1 MISCFWK
8 EREEREVSRAQQLLS
23 PEKLIIMLSVQIFS
37 NISQQ
42 FKMIPNILPKI
53 FFKTSF
59 HNVAFNAF
67 IIPILIQLSNIYNI
81 TLISDNFRIVQ
92 LLNFISNVLWTTR
105 SRIPLSSH
113 ICRMMSLT
121 RTTVKPPFSWQ
132 WGVCA
137 YQTGIR
143 EAVKNV
149 LADFVR

>member
-1 MISCFWK
+1 MFIKYLSQYLSNTFQIFIKYPACPMISCFWK

-53 FFKTSF
+53 FFNTSF

-92 LLNFISNVLWTTR
+92 LLNFISNVL
-105 SRIPLSSH
+105 
-113 ICRMMSLT
+113 
-121 RTTVKPPFSWQ
+121 
-132 WGVCA
+132 
-137 YQTGIR
+137 
-143 EAVKNV
+143 
-149 LADFVR
+149 